1 MIEVTAIDKSL
12 YPKQSTEW
20 SAWFDVFAA
29 TDCFIQPWWVALIP
43 LWIKLKMDKW
53 ECCFVMSRS
62 SMPIKK
68 WCLVPNWVWLID
80 SDYRWELHL
89 EVYNFSKEVA
99 QFAYWEK
106 CWQLVFIN
114 YKQDIALMPT
124 ENYDNWEEL
133 HKSERWTWW
142 FWSTWN

>member
-1 MIEVTAIDKSL
+1 MIEVTAIEKSL

-29 TDCFIQPWWVALIP
+29 EKIEVKPNEVKLIP
-43 LWIKLKMDKW
+43 LWVKLKMDKW
-53 ECCFVMSRS
+53 DACLVMSRS

-68 WCLVPNWVWLID
+68 KCLIPNWIWLID
-80 SDYRWELHL
+80 SDYRGEVHI
-89 EVYNFSKEVA
+89 EVYNFSNQLITFEE
-99 QFAYWEK
+99 WEK
-106 CWQLVFIN
+106 CWQLVFVN
-114 YKQDIALMPT
+114 HKQDIALMPT
-124 ENYDNWEEL
+124 ENYANWEEL